1 MAKGLGEVKKG
12 NMVALLGFTGMNLGE
27 YKVTAADKTEISIET
42 KKGTLT
48 FSRKTGVQTNVE
60 KGKER
65 FANKIC
71 LPEDAP
77 EKIDRNAAKKAEPKK
92 EDKKAK
98 KDEKPAKKAVKKP
111 EPEPEDED
119 DDDDEDDDRPDF
131 SEMTV
136 AELIEY
142 AEENDIDL
150 SELSKKDL
158 KKADKIIPVI
168 EAALDD
174 DDDDDDDYEEVE

>member
-12 NMVALLGFTGMNLGE
+12 NMVVLLGFTGMNLGE

-77 EKIDRNAAKKAEPKK
+77 EKIDRNAAKKDAPKK
-92 EDKKAK
+92 DDKKAK
-98 KDEKPAKKAVKKP
+98 KDEKAAKKP
-111 EPEPEDED
+111 EPEPEPDD

-174 DDDDDDDYEEVE
+174 EDDDYEEVE